1 MTASLKLLGG
11 MALQDSGRPLTGQIA
26 QRRRLAVLAILGAS
40 RSPVSRDRLVAA
52 VWPELDAEGAR
63 HRLSDSVYVARRALG
78 EAAIQTLGDDVWL
91 DDQQVEV
98 DVRAFERALD
108 EGALERAVGLYAGPF
123 LDGFHLSGAEEFE
136 RWVDDERARLA
147 RRLAQALRTLATDA
161 ERRGDFAAAADALRR
176 LAAADPLDAG
186 VTLRLMS
193 ALERAG
199 DGAGALRQA
208 RIHQTLRH
216 AELGLG
222 EDADIRRAS
231 DELAARLEANT
242 NAPQSA
248 VVGDIREEIRE
259 PVAVSAAGVDRHEPI
274 AAGDPQHRPARRM
287 RFGLV
292 AAAALVL
299 VALGGWWTRATRR
312 ARETTR
318 ADAPAQMG
326 VAVFPFTDRGA
337 AAQDVSGEAMAI
349 LLATKLDGGAGWR
362 SIDPN
367 ALLAQYQPGDS
378 HPAPADAARLAER
391 LGATYFVLGDVVRT
405 PGGVYVGAA
414 LYDARTGEPVSTR
427 VGAQGAAGAVFE
439 LVDSLATRLLVGRRD
454 EPAPQLA
461 RLASLTTSSL
471 PALKEYLEGEAKLR
485 AGQYV
490 DAADHFERAARID
503 TTFALAYYRLAWAH
517 SWNTVRDDDRPLELA
532 ARYGTRLPERFR
544 LTLDAVS
551 ARRHGD
557 VIGAERLFRQ
567 VIARW
572 PDDFDANYEL
582 GDLLFHGNPQQGRDA
597 AEAREPLERAASLD
611 PTRSAEALY
620 HLISIASVQR
630 RRDAVDS
637 LAMRFLLLHPDGE
650 LSITVRPIVALVRR
664 DTVRI
669 AQVGKEL
676 ARLPLRDALRVA
688 GNAAL
693 HTGDLETVARLVA
706 ALDDSTR
713 APIERATLFIALA
726 NLAGARGDWRGVDTL
741 MLRAQRFDA
750 PAATDARAR
759 LLSLPIGAPPLA
771 AIRDARA
778 AIEATNTRTQPRTDL
793 LAALLSVRLGDTSAA
808 QKVADRIA
816 TAAPNDSRD
825 RELLTELSARRLLV
839 QHKPSEAL
847 AILEKERTSSALPLR
862 FLRGEV
868 LEALGRKD
876 EALQWY
882 TLAQEN
888 YGGELYLDAIARA
901 RARLGL

>member
-1 MTASLKLLGG
+1 M
-11 MALQDSGRPLTGQIA
+11 
-26 QRRRLAVLAILGAS
+26 RL
-40 RSPVSRDRLVAA
+40 
-52 VWPELDAEGAR
+52 
-63 HRLSDSVYVARRALG
+63 
-78 EAAIQTLGDDVWL
+78 
-91 DDQQVEV
+91 
-98 DVRAFERALD
+98 
-108 EGALERAVGLYAGPF
+108 
-123 LDGFHLSGAEEFE
+123 
-136 RWVDDERARLA
+136 
-147 RRLAQALRTLATDA
+147 
-161 ERRGDFAAAADALRR
+161 
-176 LAAADPLDAG
+176 
-186 VTLRLMS
+186 
-193 ALERAG
+193 
-199 DGAGALRQA
+199 
-208 RIHQTLRH
+208 
-216 AELGLG
+216 
-222 EDADIRRAS
+222 
-231 DELAARLEANT
+231 
-242 NAPQSA
+242 
-248 VVGDIREEIRE
+248 
-259 PVAVSAAGVDRHEPI
+259 
-274 AAGDPQHRPARRM
+274 
-287 RFGLV
+287 GLV

-299 VALGGWWTRATRR
+299 VALGGWWTLATRR

-367 ALLAQYQPGDS
+367 ALLAQYRPGDS
-378 HPAPADAARLAER
+378 HPAPVDAARLAER

-405 PGGVYVGAA
+405 PGSVYVGAA

-427 VGAQGAAGAVFE
+427 VGAQGTSAAVFE

-461 RLASLTTSSL
+461 RLASITTSSL

-517 SWNTVRDDDRPLELA
+517 SWNTVRDDGRPLELA

-551 ARRHGD
+551 ARRRGD

-567 VIARW
+567 VVARW

-620 HLISIASVQR
+620 HLISIASLQR

-637 LAMRFLLLHPDGE
+637 LAMRFLLLHPEGA
-650 LSITVRPIVALVRR
+650 LSITVRPIVALLRR

-688 GNAAL
+688 GTAAM

-713 APIERATLFIALA
+713 APAERATLFIALA
-726 NLAGARGDWRGVDTL
+726 NLAGAHGDWRGVDTL

-759 LLSLPIGAPPLA
+759 LLSLPIGTPPLA
-771 AIRDARA
+771 AIRDARS
-778 AIEATNTRTQPRTDL
+778 AIEATTTRTQPRTDL
-793 LAALLSVRLGDTSAA
+793 LAALLAVRLGDTSGA

-816 TAAPNDSRD
+816 TAPNDSRD

-839 QHKPSEAL
+839 QRRPSEAL

-901 RARLGL
+901 RTRLGF